1 MSKGFACDTDEMRAL
16 IARHEELR
24 SDLERV
30 IVPPKGAAWG
40 FSVVRG
46 AYKELAEDCTDRR
59 EIMQEWCTRM
69 SEAIEATSSRTTAS
83 PPSDLSGAPIR
94 RALPMNNHSG
104 RATGSQV

>member
-1 MSKGFACDTDEMRAL
+1 MSKGFTCDTDEMRAL

-30 IVPPKGAAWG
+30 IVPPNGAAWG

-46 AYKELAEDCTDRR
+46 AYKELAEDCADRR

-69 SEAIEATSSRTTAS
+69 SEAIEATSRESEQA
-83 PPSDLSGAPIR
+83 D
-94 RALPMNNHSG
+94 
-104 RATGSQV
+104 ATWADVIKDDRLTSL

>member
-30 IVPPKGAAWG
+30 VVPPKGAAWG

-46 AYKELAEDCTDRR
+46 AYK
-59 EIMQEWCTRM
+59 
-69 SEAIEATSSRTTAS
+69 
-83 PPSDLSGAPIR
+83 GAGGG
-94 RALPMNNHSG
+94 L
-104 RATGSQV
+104 Q

>member
-1 MSKGFACDTDEMRAL
+1 MSKGFAFDTDEMRAL

-30 IVPPKGAAWG
+30 IVPPQGATWG

-46 AYKELAEDCTDRR
+46 AYKELGQDCNDRR

-69 SEAIEATSSRTTAS
+69 SEAIEATSREAEQA
-83 PPSDLSGAPIR
+83 D
-94 RALPMNNHSG
+94 
-104 RATGSQV
+104 ATWAEVIKDDRLTSL